1 MLQVWMLVCI
11 GDPSLAWQYFQHPN
25 ALLCSNLPLGQQ
37 HQTFLQLYLHLGH
50 DPPFAIPLKQ
60 NEVVDEHFCVNC

>member
-11 GDPSLAWQYFQHPN
+11 GDPSLAWQYFHHPN
-25 ALLCSNLPLGQQ
+25 ALHCSNLPLGQQ
-37 HQTFLQLYLHLGH
+37 HQTFLPLYLHHGRNL
-50 DPPFAIPLKQ
+50 PFAIPLEQ